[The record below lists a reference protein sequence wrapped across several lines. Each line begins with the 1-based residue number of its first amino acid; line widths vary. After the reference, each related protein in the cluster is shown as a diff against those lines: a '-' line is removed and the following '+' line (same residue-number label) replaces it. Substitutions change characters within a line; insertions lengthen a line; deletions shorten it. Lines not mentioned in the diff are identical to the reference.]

1 MDMKIKFNS
10 GRYNP
15 RIRIIALATAMALV
29 FVLIAVRLVYF
40 QIVHGED
47 LLATARENTSTTLTV
62 QAARGDIVDRYGRK
76 LATSASA
83 YNVVF
88 NYGYI
93 DHAHL
98 NQSIFNL
105 ISLFR
110 KNNVAWNQPAPITR
124 NDDGSYSF
132 VQTEDSEAAIE
143 TMTSVLEL
151 NVYATAENCV
161 DKMLREY
168 DINYGIEHDENN
180 NFWFSDSADP
190 EEIAQMKN
198 DLGLP
203 DSASAADCVAAMQ
216 GSDDYAYYSDQ
227 DAFDIALV
235 RYNMEAQEFSLVNQ
249 YTFASNI
256 SIDMVVQ
263 VSELSSTFP
272 GVEIAQEQERT
283 YTNNSLASSI
293 IGVIGPMYAEDYAE
307 LKNDPNYNYAM
318 NDTLGKSGIE
328 AAYEE
333 ELRGQKGQVTMVQNS
348 DGEVVDSVVVDQAE
362 TGHTVR
368 LTIDIYFQQLVSELL
383 ANHIANSSVSA
394 AGYTPMA
401 GAAVVMDNT
410 TGEILAAV
418 NYPSYDLNT
427 YNQMWDELSDKEL
440 HPERPLLDRC
450 FAETYRPGS
459 TFKTVVATAG
469 LETGQITRNST
480 ITCTRVYQYYLNQG
494 SSFAPTCLGYH
505 GAINVIGALEVSCNI
520 FFYELGR
527 RLGIDTIDQYA
538 TYMGLGTYES
548 ATGSDNPNG
557 LELTNGRL
565 SNLTSPEHTEAI
577 GGTWYEGN
585 VVQAAIGQMDTY
597 VTPLQMC
604 LQASTIANHGTRYA
618 SHLVKS
624 IETYDGQVLQE
635 TQPEVISQFEMQDS
649 TYEAVRDGMIAAATR
664 TNIGLSSSE
673 LGYSVAVKTG
683 TPQVDS
689 GGVRTNNCAIA
700 FTEGGPNISI
710 AVMLEDGTNAN
721 PLIRQII
728 DAYNQAQAQ
737 AQLETATH
745 YPQEL
750 NDVLSQ

>member
-1 MDMKIKFNS
+1 MKIKFNT

-15 RIRIIALATAMALV
+15 RVRIIALATAMALV
-29 FVLIAVRLVYF
+29 FGLVAVRLVYF

-47 LLATARENTSTTLTV
+47 LLATARENTSTTITV

-76 LATSASA
+76 LATSVSA

-88 NYGYI
+88 DYGYT
-93 DHAHL
+93 DHEHI
-98 NQSIFNL
+98 NQSIFHL

-110 KNNVAWNQPAPITR
+110 KNGVAWNQPAPITR
-124 NDDGSYSF
+124 NADGSYSF
-132 VQTEDSEAAIE
+132 IETSEDDQAAIE

-161 DKMLREY
+161 DKMFRDY
-168 DINYGIEHDENN
+168 NINYGIEHDENN

-190 EEIAQMKN
+190 DDIAQMKQ
-198 DLGLP
+198 DLGLS

-216 GSDDYAYYSDQ
+216 NSDDYNYYNDQ

-235 RYNMEAQEFSLVNQ
+235 RYNMEAQEFSLMNQ

-272 GVEIAQEQERT
+272 GVTIAQEQERT
-283 YTNNSLASSI
+283 YTNNSLGSCF
-293 IGVIGPMYAEDYAE
+293 IGNIGPMYAEDYAV
-307 LKNDPNYNYAM
+307 LKDDPDYNYAM
-318 NDTLGKSGIE
+318 NDYIGKFGIE
-328 AAYEE
+328 EAYEE
-333 ELRGQKGQVTMVQNS
+333 DLRGQKGRLIVTQNS
-348 DGEVVDSVVVDQAE
+348 DGDVVDSIVDDEAE

-368 LTIDIYFQQLVSELL
+368 LTIDMYFQQLVSELL
-383 ANHIANSSVSA
+383 ANHIASSPVSA
-394 AGYTPMA
+394 AGYTPRA
-401 GAAVVMDNT
+401 GAAVVMDNA

-418 NYPSYDLNT
+418 SYPSYDLNT
-427 YNQMWDELSDKEL
+427 YNAQYNSLADKTL
-440 HPERPLLDRC
+440 NPGQPLVDRC
-450 FAETYRPGS
+450 FVNTYRPGS

-480 ITCTRVYQYYLNQG
+480 ITCTRVYRYYLNQG

-548 ATGSDNPNG
+548 ASGSDNPNG
-557 LELTNGRL
+557 LELSNGR
-565 SNLTSPEHTEAI
+565 SSTLTSPEQTEAA

-624 IETYDGQVLQE
+624 IETYDGTVLEE
-635 TQPEVISQFEMQDS
+635 TQPEVINQFDMQES

-689 GGVRTNNCAIA
+689 GGVRDNNCAIA

-710 AVMLEDGTNAN
+710 SVMLEDGTNVN
-721 PLIRQII
+721 RLIRQII

-737 AQLETATH
+737 AQQETATH

>member
-1 MDMKIKFNS
+1 M
-10 GRYNP
+10 
-15 RIRIIALATAMALV
+15 
-29 FVLIAVRLVYF
+29 
-40 QIVHGED
+40 
-47 LLATARENTSTTLTV
+47 
-62 QAARGDIVDRYGRK
+62 DRYGRK
-76 LATSASA
+76 LATSVSA

-88 NYGYI
+88 DYGYT
-93 DHAHL
+93 DHEHI
-98 NQSIFNL
+98 NQSIFHL

-110 KNNVAWNQPAPITR
+110 KNGVAWNQPAPITR
-124 NDDGSYSF
+124 NADGSYSF
-132 VQTEDSEAAIE
+132 IETSEDDQAAIE

-161 DKMLREY
+161 DKMFRDY
-168 DINYGIEHDENN
+168 NINYGIEHDENN

-190 EEIAQMKN
+190 DDIAQMKQ
-198 DLGLP
+198 DLGLS

-216 GSDDYAYYSDQ
+216 NSDDYNYYNDQ

-235 RYNMEAQEFSLVNQ
+235 RYNMEAQEFSLMNQ

-272 GVEIAQEQERT
+272 GVTIAQEQERT
-283 YTNNSLASSI
+283 YTNNSLGSCF
-293 IGVIGPMYAEDYAE
+293 IGNIGPMYAEDYAV
-307 LKNDPNYNYAM
+307 LKDDPDYNYAM
-318 NDTLGKSGIE
+318 NDYIGKFGIE
-328 AAYEE
+328 EAYEE
-333 ELRGQKGQVTMVQNS
+333 DLRGQKGRLIVTQNS
-348 DGEVVDSVVVDQAE
+348 DGDVVDSIVDDEAE

-368 LTIDIYFQQLVSELL
+368 LTIDMYFQQLVSELL
-383 ANHIANSSVSA
+383 ANHIASSPVSA
-394 AGYTPMA
+394 AGYTPRA
-401 GAAVVMDNT
+401 GAAVVMDNA

-418 NYPSYDLNT
+418 SYPSYDLNT
-427 YNQMWDELSDKEL
+427 YNAQYNSLADKTL
-440 HPERPLLDRC
+440 NPGQPLVDRC
-450 FAETYRPGS
+450 FVNTYRPGS

-480 ITCTRVYQYYLNQG
+480 ITCTRVYRYYLNQG

-548 ATGSDNPNG
+548 ASGSDNPNG
-557 LELTNGRL
+557 LELSNGRS
-565 SNLTSPEHTEAI
+565 SNLTSPENTEAA

-585 VVQAAIGQMDTY
+585 VVQAAIGQMDTA

-624 IETYDGQVLQE
+624 IETYDGTVLEE
-635 TQPEVISQFEMQDS
+635 TQPEVINQFDMQES

-710 AVMLEDGTNAN
+710 SVMLEDGTNAN
-721 PLIRQII
+721 RLIRQII

-737 AQLETATH
+737 AQQETATH

>member
-1 MDMKIKFNS
+1 M
-10 GRYNP
+10 
-15 RIRIIALATAMALV
+15 
-29 FVLIAVRLVYF
+29 
-40 QIVHGED
+40 
-47 LLATARENTSTTLTV
+47 

-76 LATSASA
+76 LATSVSA

-88 NYGYI
+88 DYGYT
-93 DHAHL
+93 DHEHI
-98 NQSIFNL
+98 NQSIFHL

-110 KNNVAWNQPAPITR
+110 KNGVAWNQPAPITR
-124 NDDGSYSF
+124 NADGSYSF
-132 VQTEDSEAAIE
+132 IETSEDDQAAIE

-161 DKMLREY
+161 DKMFRDY
-168 DINYGIEHDENN
+168 NINYGIEHDENN

-190 EEIAQMKN
+190 DDIAQMKQ
-198 DLGLP
+198 DLGLS

-216 GSDDYAYYSDQ
+216 NSNDYNYYNDQ

-235 RYNMEAQEFSLVNQ
+235 RYNMKAQEFSLMNQ

-272 GVEIAQEQERT
+272 GVTIAQEQERT
-283 YTNNSLASSI
+283 YTNNSLGSCF
-293 IGVIGPMYAEDYAE
+293 IGNIGPMYAEDYAV
-307 LKNDPNYNYAM
+307 LKDDPDYNYAM
-318 NDTLGKSGIE
+318 NDYIGKFGIE
-328 AAYEE
+328 EAYEE
-333 ELRGQKGQVTMVQNS
+333 DLRGQKGRLIVTQNS
-348 DGEVVDSVVVDQAE
+348 DGDVVDSIVDDEAE

-368 LTIDIYFQQLVSELL
+368 LTIDMYFQQLVSELL
-383 ANHIANSSVSA
+383 ANHIASSPVSA
-394 AGYTPMA
+394 AGYTPRA
-401 GAAVVMDNT
+401 GAAVVMDNA

-418 NYPSYDLNT
+418 SYPSYDLNT
-427 YNQMWDELSDKEL
+427 YNAQYNSLADKTL
-440 HPERPLLDRC
+440 NPGQPLVDRC
-450 FAETYRPGS
+450 FVNTYRPGS

-480 ITCTRVYQYYLNQG
+480 ITCTRVYRYYLNQG

-548 ATGSDNPNG
+548 TSGSDNPNG
-557 LELTNGRL
+557 LELSNGR
-565 SNLTSPEHTEAI
+565 SSTLTSPEQTEAA

-624 IETYDGQVLQE
+624 IETYDGTVLEE
-635 TQPEVISQFEMQDS
+635 TQPEVINQFDMQES

-689 GGVRTNNCAIA
+689 GGVRDNNCAIA

-710 AVMLEDGTNAN
+710 SVMLEDGTNAN
-721 PLIRQII
+721 RLIRQII

-737 AQLETATH
+737 AQQETATH

>member
-1 MDMKIKFNS
+1 
-10 GRYNP
+10 
-15 RIRIIALATAMALV
+15 
-29 FVLIAVRLVYF
+29 
-40 QIVHGED
+40 
-47 LLATARENTSTTLTV
+47 
-62 QAARGDIVDRYGRK
+62 
-76 LATSASA
+76 
-83 YNVVF
+83 
-88 NYGYI
+88 
-93 DHAHL
+93 
-98 NQSIFNL
+98 
-105 ISLFR
+105 
-110 KNNVAWNQPAPITR
+110 
-124 NDDGSYSF
+124 
-132 VQTEDSEAAIE
+132 
-143 TMTSVLEL
+143 MTSVLEL

-161 DKMLREY
+161 DKMFRDY
-168 DINYGIEHDENN
+168 NINYGIEHDENN

-190 EEIAQMKN
+190 DDIAQMKQ
-198 DLGLP
+198 DLGLS

-216 GSDDYAYYSDQ
+216 NSNDYNYYNDQ

-235 RYNMEAQEFSLVNQ
+235 RYNMKAQEFSLMNQ

-272 GVEIAQEQERT
+272 GVTIAQEQERT
-283 YTNNSLASSI
+283 YTNNSLGSCF
-293 IGVIGPMYAEDYAE
+293 IGNIGPMYAEDYAV
-307 LKNDPNYNYAM
+307 LKDDPDYNYAM
-318 NDTLGKSGIE
+318 NDYIGKFGIE
-328 AAYEE
+328 EAYEE
-333 ELRGQKGQVTMVQNS
+333 DLRGQKGRLIVTQNS
-348 DGEVVDSVVVDQAE
+348 DGDVVDSIVDDEAE

-368 LTIDIYFQQLVSELL
+368 LTIDMYFQQLVSELL
-383 ANHIANSSVSA
+383 ANHIASSPVSA
-394 AGYTPMA
+394 AGYTPRA
-401 GAAVVMDNT
+401 GAAVVMDNA

-418 NYPSYDLNT
+418 SYPSYDLNT
-427 YNQMWDELSDKEL
+427 YNAQYNSLADKTL
-440 HPERPLLDRC
+440 NPGQPLVDRC
-450 FAETYRPGS
+450 FVNTYRPGS

-480 ITCTRVYQYYLNQG
+480 ITCTRVYRYYLNQG

-548 ATGSDNPNG
+548 ASGSDNPNG
-557 LELTNGRL
+557 LELSNGRS
-565 SNLTSPEHTEAI
+565 SNLTSPENTEAA

-585 VVQAAIGQMDTY
+585 VVQAAIGQMDTA

-624 IETYDGQVLQE
+624 IETYDGTVLEE
-635 TQPEVISQFEMQDS
+635 TQPEVINQFDMQES

-710 AVMLEDGTNAN
+710 SVMLEDGTNAN
-721 PLIRQII
+721 RLIRQII

-737 AQLETATH
+737 AQQETATH